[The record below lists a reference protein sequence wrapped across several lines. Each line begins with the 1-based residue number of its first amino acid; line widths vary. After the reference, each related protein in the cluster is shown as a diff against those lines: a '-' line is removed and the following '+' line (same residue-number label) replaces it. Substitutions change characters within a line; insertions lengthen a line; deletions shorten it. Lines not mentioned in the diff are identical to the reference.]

1 MCGLHLSDHFFVS
14 ITGSLPNP
22 TPHLR
27 FRVSLKAVSVSVS
40 SVFSVSKMLVDFM
53 ALAIAGVLMSLKILV
68 PALASYP
75 NSVPYVQLAA
85 GHFRVDAKFSEIIH
99 LLFYKQSSLP
109 LFPILIQLREI
120 QPPRVKTSVFLF
132 PVVQLLC
139 KSHHS
144 FLSSISSLSFIS
156 LVPPSSSRGHNKLI
170 TCLSASRVP
179 ALIRSA
185 HQYQINF
192 PKVPFSDIALL
203 IQNPLV
209 DCDIPR
215 IMSKLICLVSKA
227 PYNLALYSPFLF
239 HSFFSLWN
247 KSQFWSEGSFH
258 HMATLLYPGC
268 RLSLCRPIWSVPILQ
283 PLLPSSISV
292 MTRK

>member
-27 FRVSLKAVSVSVS
+27 FRVSLKAISVSVS

-53 ALAIAGVLMSLKILV
+53 ALAIAGVLMSLMRTLV

-75 NSVPYVQLAA
+75 NSVPYVRLAA

-132 PVVQLLC
+132 PVVQLLR

-144 FLSSISSLSFIS
+144 FFPQSPPSVSFLLCHLHYIVVIISSS
-156 LVPPSSSRGHNKLI
+156 LASQLPV
-170 TCLSASRVP
+170 CL
-179 ALIRSA
+179 L
-185 HQYQINF
+185 
-192 PKVPFSDIALL
+192 
-203 IQNPLV
+203 
-209 DCDIPR
+209 
-215 IMSKLICLVSKA
+215 
-227 PYNLALYSPFLF
+227 
-239 HSFFSLWN
+239 
-247 KSQFWSEGSFH
+247 
-258 HMATLLYPGC
+258 
-268 RLSLCRPIWSVPILQ
+268 
-283 PLLPSSISV
+283 
-292 MTRK
+292 